1 MKAPTSR
8 YGVTFLAAA
17 VYAISSV
24 ASVAAVCGA
33 ERWTCNVNLDLEWKM
48 YVLPG
53 GFLIGVLLLLGLVF
67 AVSFQFAASR
77 PGVESPVLKLLFA
90 AIAGALPV
98 VFGNVA
104 FSLGHSPHRLDDTV
118 IIGALSGVVASGIF
132 LISQRG

>member
-1 MKAPTSR
+1 MNAPTSR

>member
-17 VYAISSV
+17 VYAISLV

-48 YVLPG
+48 YVLPV